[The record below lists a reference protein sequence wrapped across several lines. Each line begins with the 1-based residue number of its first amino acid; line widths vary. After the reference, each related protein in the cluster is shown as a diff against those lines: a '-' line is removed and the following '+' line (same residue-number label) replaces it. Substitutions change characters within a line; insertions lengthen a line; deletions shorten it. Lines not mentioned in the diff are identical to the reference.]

1 MITLYCFDRAGY
13 YSGTAEVDPFGPQ
26 PAGTTTAPPTAPEGQ
41 VPLWTGQQWVLVPVP
56 TPASPAPAV
65 PGSVTMRQARLA
77 LLAADLLDDVEAA
90 VAAAGRAAQIEW
102 EYAQEVQRGH
112 PLIAAVQ
119 QAQGLSD
126 AQIDALFVAAAG
138 M

>member
-1 MITLYCFDRAGY
+1 MKFAVVENHTVVNIAVADEPLADNWIA
-13 YSGTAEVDPFGPQ
+13 SETAAIGWAWDGESFMP
-26 PAGTTTAPPTAPEGQ
+26 PAEPPVQ
-41 VPLWTGQQWVLVPVP
+41 VPQF
-56 TPASPAPAV
+56 
-65 PGSVTMRQARLA
+65 VTMRQARLA
-77 LLAADLLDDVEAA
+77 LLSVNLLDDVEAA

-102 EYAQEVQRGH
+102 EYATEVQRTH